1 MPTKVMKYN
10 IGQIVKVKEGFSV
23 FVPYPFP
30 PKGGIKLSQKI
41 LLRTAEADRLVG
53 KLDGITHT
61 LPDLEFFLS
70 MFVAKDATSSAQIEG
85 TKATIVDAIEMS
97 AGVAT
102 KKTDADD
109 ILFYIKAL
117 NYGAERL
124 KSFPLSLRLIKE
136 IHSQLMTGARS
147 SHFADPGEFRKS
159 QNWIGGTNPSNAF
172 YVPLSMI
179 EMYKA
184 LDDFE
189 KFMREEKETL
199 PLVHIA
205 LMHAQFE
212 TIHPFLDGNGRTG
225 RLLVSM
231 LLCHRNLLERPVLF
245 LSSYFKKNQKVY
257 YGKLHGYH
265 DGNVEEWLD
274 FFMDGVIEIA
284 NDSIRASKEIT
295 KLRDDDMTK
304 ILSLSKRES
313 ESGVLVL
320 RKLYAQPIISTRVI
334 MEWTGFTRAG
344 AQKLIDRF
352 IMLEILELKEEK
364 VSYDRTYIYKKYVD
378 IFSD

>member
-1 MPTKVMKYN
+1 
-10 IGQIVKVKEGFSV
+10 
-23 FVPYPFP
+23 
-30 PKGGIKLSQKI
+30 
-41 LLRTAEADRLVG
+41 
-53 KLDGITHT
+53 
-61 LPDLEFFLS
+61 
-70 MFVAKDATSSAQIEG
+70 
-85 TKATIVDAIEMS
+85 
-97 AGVAT
+97 
-102 KKTDADD
+102 
-109 ILFYIKAL
+109 
-117 NYGAERL
+117 
-124 KSFPLSLRLIKE
+124 
-136 IHSQLMTGARS
+136 
-147 SHFADPGEFRKS
+147 
-159 QNWIGGTNPSNAF
+159 
-172 YVPLSMI
+172 MI